1 VSTGNPEVPV
11 DVEEVAQPE
20 AETVADAHGQVEE
33 SAPREPDGSE
43 VAASADAE
51 AAHAEGAAE
60 AEDAATDIRMDG
72 LDDGASTVG
81 SSPALPFVMTVREHF
96 AALDDVVAT
105 GDARVD
111 AATALLADVPDLP
124 TVDHV
129 EIYDDVHS
137 RLQDALS
144 DTEVR

>member
-1 VSTGNPEVPV
+1 MSTGNPEVPV
-11 DVEEVAQPE
+11 DVDEADQHE

-33 SAPREPDGSE
+33 AAPREPDGSE
-43 VAASADAE
+43 VAASAVPETAP
-51 AAHAEGAAE
+51 AEGAAE

-72 LDDGASTVG
+72 LDDGAGTVG
-81 SSPALPFVMTVREHF
+81 SSQALPFVMSVREHF
-96 AALDDVVAT
+96 ASLDDVVAT